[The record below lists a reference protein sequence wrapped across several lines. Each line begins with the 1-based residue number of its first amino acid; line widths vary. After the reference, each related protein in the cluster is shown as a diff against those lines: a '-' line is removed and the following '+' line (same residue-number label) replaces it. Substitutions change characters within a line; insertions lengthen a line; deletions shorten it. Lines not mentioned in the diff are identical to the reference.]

1 MARQFVVCMSWFG
14 LEVWCWVQQRWYQSR
29 EPGDFGKSPLSLI
42 SIYSSLGLVNVH
54 LGDELI
60 KFN

>member
-1 MARQFVVCMSWFG
+1 MSWFG